1 MTFLVLPHLGTWN
14 ISTGFY
20 VALVLKDLGTFAK
33 AWHKVAARSSFAS
46 IGSEATLDWWQTS
59 SLKKTSDV

>member
-14 ISTGFY
+14 ISTCFY

-33 AWHKVAARSSFAS
+33 AWYRVTVRPSFAS
-46 IGSEATLDWWQTS
+46 IGTEGTLDWWQTN
-59 SLKKTSDV
+59 SLKKTSDA